1 MPGPNEERGADD
13 QDRGTDANLGPDVG
27 EDHYPDYADYE
38 EPECDRDPLEYDAR
52 HRTTSV
58 RRRSVRMQPAPVQ
71 PRLLVGT
78 RSSRRAPA
86 LPVVCFRCL
95 VAYYLVERLADG
107 RRLIATHETREGAES
122 HRSVLIMQ
130 GRHRADA
137 VFVLEDQPEGE
148 QAEVEKAREE

>member
-1 MPGPNEERGADD
+1 MTKIAAPMPTWAQTSVKTTIPITPTTRNPSATATHLSTTPVTVRRVYGAAASECNRRQSSPGSSSAPGP
-13 QDRGTDANLGPDVG
+13 
-27 EDHYPDYADYE
+27 
-38 EPECDRDPLEYDAR
+38 
-52 HRTTSV
+52 
-58 RRRSVRMQPAPVQ
+58 
-71 PRLLVGT
+71 
-78 RSSRRAPA
+78 SRRAPA